1 MTKHYVNKDDPTG
14 GYYEI
19 FTGELGSRWHWVE
32 TAEGVEYK
40 DYGQWS
46 QTPAAAY
53 RDAANDWEANGN
65 PSNRRLG
72 GQLRA
77 AATRSEGK

>member
-40 DYGQWS
+40 DCGRWQF
-46 QTPAAAY
+46 TAADAY
-53 RDAANDWEANGN
+53 RDAASDWEQNGN
-65 PSNRRLG
+65 SANLRLA

-77 AATRSEGK
+77 AATRSEK